1 MSPPTPPIPVTVPE
15 TIAVSTLDVPG
26 SREPGLHL
34 VVFFGDGVK
43 ARRVPEGCAVTVGRA
58 PDCDLQI
65 DVPSMS
71 RKHFVIREGP
81 PAFLEDLE
89 SRNGVK
95 VNGTAVPAMS
105 STPIE
110 IGNLI
115 EAGGVFFMLRN
126 QGPGALPKSRV
137 ERVSQ
142 DDTVLRADPLRE
154 VIVADAAMARL
165 HGLVDQVARSDI
177 SVLVIGET
185 GVGKEVIS
193 AAIHQRSPRAG
204 KPFVKLNCA
213 ALPEPLL
220 ESELFGHERGAFTG
234 AAQTKPGLIEAA
246 HGGTLFL
253 DEIGEMPPATQS
265 KLLRVFEGGEIQRV
279 GSLRPRTVDVRL
291 IAATNRNLPALLAKG
306 AFRRDLYFRLN
317 GITIPIPPL
326 RERSSEIPALAA
338 FFLERAAKRAGRT
351 PPKLG
356 PDVLTMLASHS
367 WPGNIR
373 ELKNAM
379 DRAVTLCQEG
389 TLRPE
394 HVSLESAVSV
404 LEETAVPATSTR
416 NTPLPTEPPAL
427 QQTGRLIRTDP
438 ATEKT
443 LLMDALERT
452 GGNQSKA
459 STILGIS
466 RRTLINRMD
475 EYGLKRPRKS
485 GPP

>member
-1 MSPPTPPIPVTVPE
+1 
-15 TIAVSTLDVPG
+15 
-26 SREPGLHL
+26 
-34 VVFFGDGVK
+34 
-43 ARRVPEGCAVTVGRA
+43 
-58 PDCDLQI
+58 
-65 DVPSMS
+65 
-71 RKHFVIREGP
+71 
-81 PAFLEDLE
+81 
-89 SRNGVK
+89 
-95 VNGTAVPAMS
+95 
-105 STPIE
+105 
-110 IGNLI
+110 
-115 EAGGVFFMLRN
+115 
-126 QGPGALPKSRV
+126 
-137 ERVSQ
+137 
-142 DDTVLRADPLRE
+142 
-154 VIVADAAMARL
+154 MARL